1 MKRVLV
7 LHYTPR
13 PGAVRLTTAQHLA
26 AVTSIPDA
34 EVLSYNAAHGVPRW
48 LDRLRFDAVVLHTTY
63 LGLRWH
69 RWFKE
74 YRARSEWLA
83 GMDALKVALPQDE
96 YHDAHTLDDWLDDL
110 GVSVVATVLDGAY
123 RDELY
128 PKLSGKAAFYEVLT
142 GYVDETAAK
151 GIRVPAPDQRPYD
164 VVYRARHLP
173 FWLGSHAQLKHRV
186 GEAVLARAPAHD
198 LRCDIST
205 RPQKVVL
212 GEAWLDLL
220 ASGRMT
226 IGAESGSSTL
236 DKRGELGAMVA
247 DWLEREPELTFEEV
261 DERMPAGWDDYRF
274 FAISPRHLEAVVTK
288 TAQLLVEGRYSGVL
302 EPERHYLPIRRDF
315 SNLDEVLEQARDR
328 ERMTTLTERAY
339 DEIYV
344 SGRFSFRR
352 LSETIGEILTE
363 RSGRS
368 PGYRSGL
375 TIGRALAAAQSEVER
390 VVVEPISNVLLVG
403 GDLPGELLAAA
414 KVLLTER
421 WLRRLVVDY
430 ARSLQVRE
438 NISPR
443 VVLADLVCVAAISHS
458 STFEVTTSVDH
469 TRHRILFTS
478 VFRDSSTS
486 TSATQLQQLLSTG
499 AWEFLWDHSAIGR
512 EIEYRLAG
520 KRTLKLQ
527 LPAGPR
533 PLPTLSWVAH
543 SHPVHVVAALSPL
556 LTRP

>member
-1 MKRVLV
+1 MTRVLV

-13 PGAVRLTTAQHLA
+13 PGAVRLTTAQHLE
-26 AVTSIPDA
+26 AVTSIPEA
-34 EVLSYNAAHGVPRW
+34 EVLSYNAVHGVPRW
-48 LDRLRFDAVVLHTTY
+48 LDRVRFDAVVLHTTY

-69 RWFKE
+69 RWFE
-74 YRARSEWLA
+74 ENRALSEWLA

-96 YHDAHTLDDWLDDL
+96 YHHAHTLDDWLDDL
-110 GVSVVATVLDGAY
+110 GVSVVATVLTASH

-128 PKLSGKAAFYEVLT
+128 PKLSCKAAFYEVLT
-142 GYVDETAAK
+142 GYIDDTAAE
-151 GIRVPAPDQRPYD
+151 RVRLPAPDQRPYD

-173 FWLGSHAQLKHRV
+173 FWLGSHSQLKHRV
-186 GEAVLARAPAHD
+186 GEAVSARAAAHD

-205 RPQKVVL
+205 RPQAVVL
-212 GEAWLDLL
+212 GGAWLDLL

-236 DKRGELGAMVA
+236 DKRGELGTTVA
-247 DWLEREPELTFEEV
+247 EWLEREPALTFEQV
-261 DERMPAGWDDYRF
+261 DARMPAGWDDYRF

-302 EPERHYLPIRRDF
+302 DPERHYLPIRRDF
-315 SNLDEVLEQARDR
+315 SNLDEVLERARDQELMAR
-328 ERMTTLTERAY
+328 LTERAY
-339 DEIYV
+339 EEIYV
-344 SGRFSFRR
+344 SGRYSFRR
-352 LSETIGEILTE
+352 LSEAIGEILTE
-363 RSGRS
+363 HAGGGA
-368 PGYRSGL
+368 GYRPRL
-375 TIGRALAAAQSEVER
+375 AVARALASAQSEVER
-390 VVVEPISNVLLVG
+390 VIVEPIANVARVG

-414 KVLLTER
+414 KLLLTER
-421 WLRRLVVDY
+421 RLRRLVVDY
-430 ARSLQVRE
+430 AGSLQARE

-443 VVLADLVCVAAISHS
+443 VVLADLVCLAAISQS

-469 TRHRILFTS
+469 TRHRVLFTS
-478 VFRDSSTS
+478 VPQDGSAGTS
-486 TSATQLQQLLSTG
+486 RAELHQLLTTG

-520 KRTLKLQ
+520 KRTLTLE

-543 SHPVHVVAALSPL
+543 TQPDHVAAALSPL

>member
-26 AVTSIPDA
+26 AVTSVPDA
-34 EVLSYNAAHGVPRW
+34 EVLSYNAAHRVPRW
-48 LDRLRFDAVVLHTTY
+48 LESLRFDAVVLHTTY

-69 RWFKE
+69 RWFE
-74 YRARSEWLA
+74 QYRERSEWLA

-96 YHDAHTLDDWLDDL
+96 YHHAHTLDDWLDDL
-110 GVSVVATVLDGAY
+110 GVSVVATVLDASH

-142 GYVDETAAK
+142 GYVDDTAA
-151 GIRVPAPDQRPYD
+151 GGVRVPVPGQRPYD

-173 FWLGSHAQLKHRV
+173 FWLGSQGQMKHRV
-186 GEAVLARAPAHD
+186 GEAVSARAAVHD

-205 RPQKVVL
+205 RPQAVVL
-212 GEAWLDLL
+212 GGAWLDLL

-236 DKRGELGAMVA
+236 DKRGELGTTVA
-247 DWLEREPELTFEEV
+247 NWLERDPGLSFEEV
-261 DERMPAGWDDYRF
+261 DERMPSGWDDYRF

-302 EPERHYLPIRRDF
+302 DPERHYLPIRRDF
-315 SNLDEVLEQARDR
+315 SNLDEVLEQARDP
-328 ERMTTLTERAY
+328 ERMAALTERAY
-339 DEIYV
+339 EEIYV
-344 SGRFSFRR
+344 SGRYGFRR

-363 RSGRS
+363 HAGRS
-368 PGYRSGL
+368 AGYRPGL
-375 TIGRALAAAQSEVER
+375 GIARALATAQSEVER

-403 GDLPGELLAAA
+403 GDLPGEMLGAA
-414 KVLLTER
+414 KLLLTER
-421 WLRRLVVDY
+421 RLRRLVVDW
-430 ARSLQVRE
+430 ARSLQARE

-443 VVLADLVCVAAISHS
+443 VVLADLVCLAAISHS
-458 STFEVTTSVDH
+458 STFEVTTSVDR

-478 VFRDSSTS
+478 VTQDG
-486 TSATQLQQLLSTG
+486 SAGTNRAELQQLLSTG
-499 AWEFLWDHSAIGR
+499 PWEFLWDHSAIGR

-520 KRTLKLQ
+520 QRTLTLE

-543 SHPVHVVAALSPL
+543 SRPDHVAAALSPL